1 MAYYTSNAARAYDM
15 QPSAAP
21 DLGYTESPELLERP
35 RFDVV
40 TGAGR
45 ESYQAAS
52 PVFTHVV
59 KVFVV
64 LATLFCVL
72 GAARV
77 GIASATAATLNANA
91 ALTSTLENAR
101 AESSD
106 LEVMRSVYGSKTRIR
121 ELAVEQ
127 LGMVEST
134 DTVTID
140 LSEASAAA
148 QASAE

>member
-1 MAYYTSNAARAYDM
+1 M
-15 QPSAAP
+15 QPSATDYAYAEP
-21 DLGYTESPELLERP
+21 QVLPGRP
-35 RFDVV
+35 HLDVV

-45 ESYQAAS
+45 ESDQAVS

-59 KVFVV
+59 KVFVA
-64 LATLFCVL
+64 LAVLFCAL

-91 ALTSTLENAR
+91 ELTSALESAR

-127 LGMVEST
+127 LGMVESA

-140 LSEASAAA
+140 LSEAAP
-148 QASAE
+148 ASAE